1 MPAQKFTFR
10 PGINTEATALSNEQ
24 GWSLSQLVRFFQGY
38 LQKYGGWL
46 RLSDVAVFGTAR
58 NLLSWEDANANPY
71 LIIGTEQ
78 ALELYFA
85 GVIYNITPVESTSTV
100 TPNFTTV
107 SASNVVTVTDTG
119 NPGAVGN
126 YIYILNS
133 IAVGGLVLQGSYVI
147 TNVID
152 GDNYEIETAV
162 AATVSDTNTG
172 VAAEFDTTMSSA
184 TTLVTLPDHG
194 LIVGA
199 TFIVHV
205 STDVG
210 GVTLFG
216 AYSVLA
222 TPTTDTFTITTS
234 VAVSTANGF
243 ENGGDVTLQYLLP
256 SGLVSSQ
263 GISGL
268 YGAGVYG
275 AGVYGSGAAEAF
287 VAARIWTF
295 GYWGT
300 DVVASPANGGL
311 YTWISENGL
320 TDNPAT
326 LIATAPL
333 NINAGVFTAMPQ
345 QQIIALGASDGGG
358 SDLDQML
365 VRWSDIADNTSWT
378 ATAINQAGSFRIPR
392 GARIVGGF
400 QGPQA
405 GLIWTDVGLWLMQYI
420 GFPLVYGFTE
430 IAQGCGLIG
439 PNAKGVLAG
448 KVYWMSYNGFFVYDG
463 NSIQPIPCP
472 IWDEI
477 FQNLNQFQTIKV
489 IGCPNSFF
497 NEMSWCYPSLS
508 GSGENDSRVTLNTT
522 DGTWTF
528 DPPGA
533 IIRTAW
539 LDQSTVLNPIGI
551 DENGIIQQ
559 HENGN
564 DADGQPMV
572 SYAQTGFMKL
582 GAGEDYT
589 FLERIIPDAILEN
602 NAALRFTFYFQNY
615 PNGGIRT
622 IGPLNYTQ
630 ASKWLII
637 RGRGRLVSMKIGSSD
652 LGSFWRYGQ
661 TLGFGQSAGRR

>member
-10 PGINTEATALSNEQ
+10 PGINTEATPMLNET
-24 GWSLSQLVRFFQGY
+24 GFSTSQLVRFFQGY

-85 GVIYNITPVESTSTV
+85 GVIYNITPVSSTSTV
-100 TPNFTTV
+100 SPSFSTT
-107 SASNVVTVTDTG
+107 STSNVVTVTDTG
-119 NPGAVGN
+119 NPAAVGN
-126 YIYILNS
+126 YINILNS
-133 IAVGGLVLQGSYVI
+133 IAVGGLVLQGPYIV

-152 GDNYEIETAV
+152 GNNYNIQ
-162 AATVSDTNTG
+162 AAGNATSTVSNTG
-172 VAAEFDTTMSSA
+172 AAALFNTTNLSS
-184 TTLVTLPDHG
+184 TVTVTLANHG
-194 LIVGA
+194 FTVGQ

-205 STDVG
+205 STTVG

-216 AYSVLA
+216 AYSVV
-222 TPTTDTFTITTS
+222 TTTTNTFTISAAAASSTTS
-234 VAVSTANGF
+234 GS
-243 ENGGDVTLQYLLP
+243 ENAGNVTLQYLLP

-268 YGAGVYG
+268 YGAGTYG
-275 AGVYGSGAAEAF
+275 SGVYGSGAVNTF
-287 VAARIWTF
+287 TAARIWTF

-300 DVVASPANGGL
+300 DVVTSPANGGL

-326 LIATAPL
+326 LIATAPI
-333 NINAGVFTAMPQ
+333 NINAGIFTAMPQ
-345 QQIIALGASDGGG
+345 QQVIALGASDGGG

-365 VRWSDIADNTSWT
+365 VRWSDIADNTDWT
-378 ATAINQAGSFRIPR
+378 ATATNQAGSFRIPR
-392 GARIVGGF
+392 GARIVGGI

-405 GLIWTDVGLWLMQYI
+405 GLIWTDVGLWLMSYI

-439 PNAKGVLAG
+439 PLARGVLAS

-463 NSIQPIPCP
+463 NSIQPVPCP
-472 IWDEI
+472 VWDQV

-508 GSGENDSRVTLNTT
+508 GSGENDSRVTLNTV
-522 DGTWTF
+522 DGTWTY

-539 LDQSTVLNPIGI
+539 LDQTTDLNPIGI
-551 DENGIIQQ
+551 DQNGIIQQ

-564 DADGQPMV
+564 DADGQAMV

-582 GAGEDYT
+582 GAGEEYT

-602 NAALRFTFYFQNY
+602 SATLQFTFFFQNY
-615 PNGGIRT
+615 PDGAIRT

-630 ASKWLII
+630 ASKWLIV

-661 TLGFGQSAGRR
+661 TLGFGSSAGRR